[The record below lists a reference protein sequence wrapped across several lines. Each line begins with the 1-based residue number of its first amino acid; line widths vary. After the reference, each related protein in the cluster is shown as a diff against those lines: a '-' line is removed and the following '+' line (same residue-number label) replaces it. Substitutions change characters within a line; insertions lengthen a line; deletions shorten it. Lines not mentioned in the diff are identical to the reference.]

1 MRLIYGFCAFLLW
14 TFFLVKVIEFGGV
27 LSDEVIT
34 YSLAIVTAGA
44 MMGRN

>member
-14 TFFLVKVIEFGGV
+14 TFFLVKAIEFGAV
-27 LSDEVIT
+27 LSDEVIL

-44 MMGRN
+44 MIGRN